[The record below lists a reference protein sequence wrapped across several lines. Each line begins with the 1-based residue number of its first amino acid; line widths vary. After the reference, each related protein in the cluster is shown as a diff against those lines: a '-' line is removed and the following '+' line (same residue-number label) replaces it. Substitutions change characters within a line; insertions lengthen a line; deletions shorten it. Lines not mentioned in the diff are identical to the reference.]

1 METNTLFVT
10 NALFYISCGG
20 QYLSLILL
28 IDVFKIC
35 MRECIYMYI
44 DVCVQLYLIK
54 LIYDCT
60 YLLFRKTEL
69 SRDYTSESDILIS
82 EIQSRFLRPCM
93 SVVLSGKMNSSLH
106 LWLSHNFSPSTVRKD
121 GSHKAITSTTSKK
134 E

>member
-1 METNTLFVT
+1 METNTLCVT
-10 NALFYISCGG
+10 NALFYISCEG

-28 IDVFKIC
+28 IGVFKIC

-69 SRDYTSESDILIS
+69 S
-82 EIQSRFLRPCM
+82 
-93 SVVLSGKMNSSLH
+93 
-106 LWLSHNFSPSTVRKD
+106 
-121 GSHKAITSTTSKK
+121 
-134 E
+134 